1 MFLDKTHL
9 IDFNLHLI
17 SPMFWGRKF
26 CFYMHQPYIEYL
38 KPGSA
43 HSFQRLMFKLNCSS
57 AAESYKNVL
66 MNWLCCS

>member
-26 CFYMHQPYIEYL
+26 CFYMHQQYIEYL
-38 KPGSA
+38 
-43 HSFQRLMFKLNCSS
+43 KLNCSS
-57 AAESYKNVL
+57 AAESYKNGL